1 MDLSERGSYYGMPSM
16 NLLGWCVSRRSVFA
30 TGMIAS
36 LQLKNH
42 RCQGKLQG
50 ELFFIH
56 SPKLTEP
63 THPNVR
69 EDATW

>member
-1 MDLSERGSYYGMPSM
+1 M
-16 NLLGWCVSRRSVFA
+16 
-30 TGMIAS
+30 TAS

-42 RCQGKLQG
+42 RCQGKLQC

-69 EDATW
+69 EDSTW